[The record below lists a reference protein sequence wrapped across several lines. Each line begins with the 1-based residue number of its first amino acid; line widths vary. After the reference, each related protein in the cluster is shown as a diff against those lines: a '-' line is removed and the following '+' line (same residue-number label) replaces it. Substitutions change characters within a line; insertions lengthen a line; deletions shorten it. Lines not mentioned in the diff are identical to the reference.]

1 MVNLGLGRFMTD
13 TSTAKISRFIPFR
26 KTDVL
31 EMCLHSSS
39 LAEQE
44 VPFRRFYHQLDR
56 LLHYEFLGIIE
67 SLKDQYA
74 PVDPDTDTRSS
85 GLEPSATRE
94 PFADTLAQ
102 LIEQSN
108 YNRISQQEI
117 KQAFEQSSLFNI
129 RLHVDFDDFSEVLL
143 FSRGESVRRESVP
156 RLLGLFPKDVEFVN
170 YDRVVV
176 YIKLRDDYQLVAGE
190 SPQCRPGS
198 TLLKLFQDVP
208 RGDLEMLFPNTA
220 VRMRT
225 LDKLLIGIPAVVSGG
240 IVLTTKLGASL
251 ALFGSLLGFWVGLSS
266 EPVELTKATAIALLA
281 GFGTLGA
288 YFWKQFSSFKNR
300 KLGFMQALTQNLYFK
315 SLDNNAGVIHR
326 LGSDAQDEECKEAL
340 LAYYFLLTSGPM
352 KSQQLD
358 QTIENWFDQQWDCQ
372 LDFEIGD
379 ALAKIKRLNL
389 IKDDKGLLSAVAL
402 PQATAIL
409 DQIWDTA

>member
-1 MVNLGLGRFMTD
+1 MTIEN
-13 TSTAKISRFIPFR
+13 TENTSRFIPFR

-31 EMCLHSSS
+31 EMCLHNSI
-39 LAEQE
+39 LLPQE
-44 VPFRRFYHQLDR
+44 TLFRRFYHQLDR
-56 LLHYEFLGIIE
+56 LLHYEFLSIIE
-67 SLKDQYA
+67 TLKDQYA
-74 PVDPDTDTRSS
+74 PVDPDTDTRNS
-85 GLEPSATRE
+85 GLAALATTE
-94 PFADTLAQ
+94 PFAETLAQ

-108 YNRISQQEI
+108 YNRITEQEI
-117 KQAFEQSSLFNI
+117 NQAFEQSSLFNI

-156 RLLGLFPKDVEFVN
+156 RLLGLFPKEVEFVN

-176 YIKLRDDYQLVAGE
+176 YIKLRDDNQATQL
-190 SPQCRPGS
+190 RPGS
-198 TLLKLFQDVP
+198 TLLKLFQNVP

-251 ALFGSLLGFWVGLSS
+251 ALFGSLVGFWVGLSS
-266 EPVELTKATAIALLA
+266 EPVELTKTTAIALLA

-300 KLGFMQALTQNLYFK
+300 KLRFMQALTQNLYFK

-326 LGSDAQDEECKEAL
+326 LGSDAQEEECKEAL
-340 LAYYFLLTSGPM
+340 LAYYFLLTSAQAM

-358 QTIENWFDQQWDCQ
+358 QKIEHWFDQQWDCQ

-379 ALAKIKRLNL
+379 AMAKIQRLGL
-389 IKDDKGLLSAVAL
+389 VTEDQGLLSAIPL
-402 PQATAIL
+402 PEAIAIL
-409 DQIWDTA
+409 DQIWDNA

>member
-1 MVNLGLGRFMTD
+1 MTIEN
-13 TSTAKISRFIPFR
+13 TSRFIPFR

-31 EMCLHSSS
+31 EMCLHNSI
-39 LAEQE
+39 LLPQE
-44 VPFRRFYHQLDR
+44 TLFRRFYHQLDR
-56 LLHYEFLGIIE
+56 LLHYEFLSIIE
-67 SLKDQYA
+67 TLKDQYA
-74 PVDPDTDTRSS
+74 PVDPDTDTRNS
-85 GLEPSATRE
+85 GLAALATTE
-94 PFADTLAQ
+94 PFAETLAQ

-108 YNRISQQEI
+108 YNRITEQEI
-117 KQAFEQSSLFNI
+117 NQAFEQSSLFNI

-156 RLLGLFPKDVEFVN
+156 RLLGLFPKEVEFVN

-176 YIKLRDDYQLVAGE
+176 YIKLRDDNQATQL
-190 SPQCRPGS
+190 RPGS
-198 TLLKLFQDVP
+198 TLLKLFQNVP

-251 ALFGSLLGFWVGLSS
+251 ALFGSLVGFWVGLSS
-266 EPVELTKATAIALLA
+266 EPVELTKTTAIALLA

-300 KLGFMQALTQNLYFK
+300 KLRFMQALTQNLYFK

-326 LGSDAQDEECKEAL
+326 LGSDAQEEECKEAL
-340 LAYYFLLTSGPM
+340 LAYYFLLTSAQAM
-352 KSQQLD
+352 TSQQLD
-358 QTIENWFDQQWDCQ
+358 QKIEHWFDQQWDCQ

-379 ALAKIKRLNL
+379 AMAKIQRLGL
-389 IKDDKGLLSAVAL
+389 VTEDQGLLSAIPL
-402 PQATAIL
+402 PEAIAIL
-409 DQIWDTA
+409 DQIWDNA